1 MSFEPTFYTFQCPKC
16 GKVEEHFIETLES
29 KWACSACSTRNETI
43 LMENKGKADNRELLR
58 G

>member
-16 GKVEEHFIETLES
+16 GKVEEHFIETENS
-29 KWACSACSTRNETI
+29 AWACSACSTNDNI
-43 LMENKGKADNRELLR
+43 VMMENKGKADSRELLT